1 MSEPKVSALKTGLSG
16 QCPRCGQG
24 PLFRAVLNL
33 RETCEVC
40 GLSYR
45 FIDTGDG
52 PAVFGIFILGF
63 FGLGGVLIATLKY
76 DVPQWIA
83 LPAAIVILPIAALGL
98 LRLLKGLLIALQY
111 KYRAE
116 EGRISENDPER
127 AE

>member
-1 MSEPKVSALKTGLSG
+1 MGEPKVSALRAGLG
-16 QCPRCGQG
+16 GRCPRCGQG

-33 RETCEVC
+33 REACERC

-63 FGLGGVLIATLKY
+63 LGLGGVLIATLRY

-83 LPAAIVILPIAALGL
+83 LPAAIVILPIVALGL
-98 LRLLKGLLIALQY
+98 LRVLKGTLIALQY
-111 KYRAE
+111 KYSAE
-116 EGRISENDPER
+116 EGRISEHEPD
-127 AE
+127 

>member
-1 MSEPKVSALKTGLSG
+1 MGERKVSALKAGLSG
-16 QCPRCGQG
+16 QCPRCGQS

-33 RETCEVC
+33 REACGRC

-52 PAVFGIFILGF
+52 PAVFSIFILGF
-63 FGLGGVLIATLKY
+63 LGLGGVLIATLKY

-98 LRLLKGLLIALQY
+98 LRLLKGMLIALQY
-111 KYRAE
+111 KYSAE
-116 EGRISENDPER
+116 EGRISEND
-127 AE
+127 AD

>member
-1 MSEPKVSALKTGLSG
+1 MGEPKVSALRAGLG
-16 QCPRCGQG
+16 GRCPRCGQG

-33 RETCEVC
+33 REACECC

-63 FGLGGVLIATLKY
+63 LGLGGVLIATLRY

-83 LPAAIVILPIAALGL
+83 LPAAIVILPIVALGL
-98 LRLLKGLLIALQY
+98 LRVLKGTLIALQY
-111 KYRAE
+111 KYNAE
-116 EGRISENDPER
+116 EGRISEHEPD
-127 AE
+127 